1 MQKLYSCSY
10 LGCSDE
16 GALGREIEDEE
27 EETFV
32 PGVVKIP
39 SKVQQI
45 CAGDSHTAALTEDG
59 RVYYW
64 GTFRDS
70 SGSFGL
76 TPDGQ
81 MQKLPLPL
89 GTNHYSFIFPLSVHC
104 MLLFLSFRFTRWK
117 NSRQSLFW
125 NRPHSNAYRRR

>member
-1 MQKLYSCSY
+1 MILFHFV

-89 GTNHYSFIFPLSVHC
+89 GTFSNYSY
-104 MLLFLSFRFTRWK
+104 LFFSSPSRTCHILSFRFTRWK

-125 NRPHSNAYRRR
+125 NRPHSNAYRRW